1 MKITK
6 WTDVNGMKNYIDPG
20 DERRKYWNH
29 ERSKAQA
36 KAFEIMRSTEF
47 KSEEEKNKAW
57 AEELK
62 KWEKVPYYTDEEKA
76 EEWGKIE
83 ADYSEAVVQCL
94 IDTGIRVSQ
103 EDHQGIYIP
112 VADDKYVMMFSF
124 RVWSGIL
131 AEAWNRLHPNESERD
146 YLDYYCRG
154 TGDEAR
160 VTPEEAGMEV
170 EVFDE

>member
-6 WTDVNGMKNYIDPG
+6 WTDINGMKNYIDPG

-29 ERSKAQA
+29 ERSKAQE
-36 KAFEIMRSTEF
+36 KAFKILRDTNFE
-47 KSEEEKNKAW
+47 SEEEKNKVW

-62 KWEKVPYYTDEEKA
+62 KWENIPNYTDEEKA
-76 EEWGKIE
+76 EEWGKVE
-83 ADYSEAVVQCL
+83 SDYYEAVVQCL

-103 EDHQGIYIP
+103 EDHQCDYIP

-131 AEAWNRLHPNESERD
+131 AEVWNRLHSNEPERN
-146 YLDYYCRG
+146 YLDYYCRW
-154 TGDEAR
+154 TGDETR

-170 EVFDE
+170 EVSDE